1 VEFPLVTPSTLQVTV
16 AVPVTNAVNCCVCVV
31 MTTAAS
37 AGVIVI
43 GATVNGTPALG
54 KLSTVTTTLP
64 DVAPCGTG
72 TAIAVALQ
80 LVTEAAVPLNVIV
93 LEPWVAP
100 KLAPVTTTG
109 APTAAEDG
117 DKLEMLGA
125 GTTLKVTPVLDTPAT
140 VTTTSPVLAPAGT
153 AVTMVVAFQLL
164 GAAAVALKVTVLEP
178 WLDPKF
184 EPEIVTDAPGGAD
197 DGEMLL
203 IMGFCRTVKAVP
215 ALARPPAVT
224 TTGPVI
230 APAGTGAMIDVALQL
245 VGVAAVPLNVTVL
258 APWDAPK
265 FEPVIVTEVPA
276 SADAGTMLVIVGV
289 GGGGG
294 DEELLPQPAR
304 PSAAAT
310 TTPRQYIPARL
321 AKFPPLTV

>member
-1 VEFPLVTPSTLQVTV
+1 
-16 AVPVTNAVNCCVCVV
+16 
-31 MTTAAS
+31 
-37 AGVIVI
+37 
-43 GATVNGTPALG
+43 
-54 KLSTVTTTLP
+54 
-64 DVAPCGTG
+64 VAPCGTA

-80 LVTEAAVPLNVIV
+80 LVGDAAAPLNVTV
-93 LEPWVAP
+93 LEPWLAP
-100 KLAPVTTTG
+100 KLAPVITTG

-117 DKLEMLGA
+117 DKPAMLGA
-125 GTTLKVTPVLDTPAT
+125 GTTLNVTPVLETPAT
-140 VTTTSPVLAPAGT
+140 VTTTSPVLAPEGT
-153 AVTMVVAFQLL
+153 AVTIVVAFQLL
-164 GAAAVALKVTVLEP
+164 GVADVPLKVTVLEP

-184 EPEIVTDAPGGAD
+184 EPEIVTDAPTPAD
-197 DGEMLL
+197 EGEMLL
-203 IMGFCRTVKAVP
+203 MMGFCKTVKELP
-215 ALARPPAVT
+215 ALASPPAVT

-230 APAGTGAMIDVALQL
+230 APAGTGVTIDVALQL

-265 FEPVIVTEVPA
+265 FEPVIVTDVPA

-294 DEELLPQPAR
+294 GEELLPQPAR

-310 TTPRQYIPARL
+310 TTPRQHIPARL